1 MWSFVNSIFSI
12 CACFRWGM
20 YLQLAILLIGVIM
33 SCRTT
38 NWLGLF
44 CLFRWYVIR
53 TAKTA
58 AARMSIYVSA
68 SYTYVFCIWY
78 ARIIFPNV
86 WYILYMVVFTCV
98 FPGEAVL
105 VLIPYSCSIKLL
117 LKIVTEE
124 LSSSVIHDFYWP
136 RISDQLRSFCQFY
149 NRHFFLFVILCYFKS
164 PGMGFIIVT
173 DFNIRGYLH
182 FLRIL

>member
-1 MWSFVNSIFSI
+1 MNSIFSI

-117 LKIVTEE
+117 LK
-124 LSSSVIHDFYWP
+124 LWP
-136 RISDQLRSFCQFY
+136 RNYPPLSYMISTGHGYRTSYVVSANFTIVIS
-149 NRHFFLFVILCYFKS
+149 FFLLYCVIS
-164 PGMGFIIVT
+164 NHPGWV
-173 DFNIRGYLH
+173 LS
-182 FLRIL
+182 L